1 MAFPLTWLYAD
12 DTVIFATDPATFQEN
27 IKAFFEY
34 SERWRLNINLN
45 RTKSLYLV
53 SEIQWILSL
62 S

>member
-12 DTVIFATDPATFQEN
+12 DTVIFATDLATFQEN

-53 SEIQWILSL
+53 SEIQ
-62 S
+62 